1 MVRIIVADDH
11 GVVRQGVKSLLH
23 TDPDFRVVA
32 EADDGPEVLML
43 LEAQQPDVLV
53 MDLAMPSIDG
63 WTVTQKAH
71 ERWPDLRIIILS
83 IHADEASVR
92 RALANGAM
100 GYILKDAPTEDLLQ
114 AVKTVMVG
122 RRYLSPLLSE
132 RAIDVFVNGTSSS
145 SSATADTFETL
156 TSREREVFDLAAEG
170 LNNNEI
176 AVQLSIS
183 PRTAET
189 HRANIMR
196 KLGLRTQTELVRY
209 AIRRGGME
217 Q

>member
-1 MVRIIVADDH
+1 
-11 GVVRQGVKSLLH
+11 
-23 TDPDFRVVA
+23 
-32 EADDGPEVLML
+32 
-43 LEAQQPDVLV
+43 

-63 WTVTQKAH
+63 WTVTQRAH
-71 ERWPDLRIIILS
+71 QRWPDLRIIILS

-132 RAIDVFVNGTSSS
+132 RAIDVFVNGPSTSSN
-145 SSATADTFETL
+145 TADAFETL

-176 AVQLSIS
+176 AAQLSIS

-196 KLGLRTQTELVRY
+196 KLGLRTQTDLVRY